1 MAKKIMLY
9 GSAECPPCVATKQ
22 RLDEA
27 GIRYGYVDVL
37 GGLAHLKKF
46 MNIRDANP
54 ELFKATVEKG
64 SIGIPT
70 VVIDDKD
77 IYVDD
82 VVVGLDISAFQ

>member
-1 MAKKIMLY
+1 MAKKIILY
-9 GSAECPPCVATKQ
+9 GSAECPPCIETKK

-46 MNIRDANP
+46 MSFRDAHYDIYKNAIA
-54 ELFKATVEKG
+54 EG

-77 IYVDD
+77 IYVDE
-82 VVVGLDISAFQ
+82 VTSLDISVFQ